1 MPLPA
6 AYFPFCASSPL
17 LPVSTLT
24 PINAIQQEAT
34 SKITRFVLICN
45 YVTRIIEPL
54 ASRCAKFRFQPL
66 PVESMRNRLTT
77 IADAESCRF
86 PDGKKGEVLDE
97 ILTLSGGDM
106 RRAVTSLQSAHS
118 LSHGGTI
125 EKDAIAE
132 MAGLPPTNI
141 VEALLKSLKSGSFNS
156 METEVMNVIAEGF
169 AAQNVF
175 MELSKAFVEMDGL
188 DEMSKAE
195 LSIRLA
201 EADKNLV
208 DGADEVLQLMS
219 VCSLALRCLGKPKQ

>member
-1 MPLPA
+1 MP
-6 AYFPFCASSPL
+6 SSI
-17 LPVSTLT
+17 SH
-24 PINAIQQEAT
+24 QQEAT

-77 IADAESCRF
+77 IAHAESCRF
-86 PDGKKGEVLDE
+86 PPNEEDEVLSE
-97 ILTLSGGDM
+97 ILSLSGGDM

-118 LSHGGTI
+118 LSSGGTI
-125 EKDAIAE
+125 KKDAIAE
-132 MAGLPPTNI
+132 MAGLPPTDI
-141 VEALLKSLKSGSFNS
+141 VEALLESLKSGNFDS
-156 METEVMNVIAEGF
+156 MEREVMNVIAEGF
-169 AAQNVF
+169 AAHNVF
-175 MELSKAFVEMDGL
+175 VELSKAFIGMDSL
-188 DEMSKAE
+188 DEMSKAD

-219 VCSLALRCLGKPKQ
+219 ACSLALRCLAKQ